1 VKKELGNNYG
11 GFMGTYRNEELGFE
25 IDFPV
30 HWPKPEFV
38 IPDCVRITSLP
49 NFQFNIIVGPMDAER
64 ILEYTEAEFR
74 QYSKKQNY
82 TDLIIGRIRVNN
94 KDHVWAKYNMGHD
107 NWTKKYMITF
117 GGIEYAV
124 TCTCYSRENYLI
136 YETIWDDI
144 VVTLKPL
151 QWRVEEF
158 EYHKSR
164 REAIAGKLYE
174 KAYEASTIGNYN
186 EACNLLN
193 ECLKEDPNNI
203 LAHKELA
210 FILKNIGKYSEA
222 LPHRLK
228 VKELNPSDK
237 VNLYNLAMLYF
248 ILERKKEAIEEI
260 NALCQKAPNDQR
272 YLQTRQYFLEH

>member
-1 VKKELGNNYG
+1 
-11 GFMGTYRNEELGFE
+11 MGTYRNEELGLK

-30 HWPKPEFV
+30 HWPKPKFV
-38 IPDCVRITSLP
+38 FPDCVKVTSLP
-49 NFQFNIIVGPMDAER
+49 DFQFNIIVGLMDAER

-82 TDLIIGRIRVNN
+82 TDLIVGRIRVNDN
-94 KDHVWAKYNMGHD
+94 DHVWAKYNMGHD

-151 QWRVEEF
+151 QWRVDES

-174 KAYEASTIGNYN
+174 KAYEASRIGNYN

-203 LAHKELA
+203 LTHKELA

-260 NALCQKAPNDQR
+260 NELCQEVPNDQR